1 MEAALKQARRDY
13 NRSIHRI
20 VFTQTFTTDFI
31 RKGNEYLQGC
41 IDYMKIWFAANIKGD
56 VDAFNRTTCI
66 DVELSLTGVEDVDK
80 KAKDSERKSGG
91 MIQMIDDQE
100 FLLKQQK
107 IQAASIEVKTT
118 AKGTQSF
125 DLPQVMKRNTTS
137 ARMRKDSYTTL
148 MLGCW
153 ALKQYFDILNVPQED
168 NTFEP
173 TLL

>member
-1 MEAALKQARRDY
+1 
-13 NRSIHRI
+13 
-20 VFTQTFTTDFI
+20 
-31 RKGNEYLQGC
+31 
-41 IDYMKIWFAANIKGD
+41 
-56 VDAFNRTTCI
+56 
-66 DVELSLTGVEDVDK
+66 
-80 KAKDSERKSGG
+80 

-137 ARMRKDSYTTL
+137 TRMRKDSYTTL

-153 ALKQYFDILNVPQED
+153 ALKQFFDIKNMPEED